1 MTNTIKTIFFGK
13 FYSQHYAQSLDEL
26 LIDDDSLYKQIQ
38 VSVSGNGNIEEPFD
52 VYVTT
57 YSDNST
63 ILLFLYGNS
72 KDGYGLGGTT
82 LYKMRQY
89 PDPINASYI
98 YNDCNPNNELNYTAS
113 LTISKQIKNN
123 YGYIMVYKQSLKDKS
138 VRLVGAL
145 LDEINEDDID
155 GTDIHNAIVDMYK
168 KTNFIELSS
177 Q

>member
-1 MTNTIKTIFFGK
+1 MLNPIKTIFFGK

-26 LIDDDSLYKQIQ
+26 LIDEESLHKQIQ
-38 VSVSGNGNIEEPFD
+38 DSVSGNGNIEDPFD
-52 VYVTT
+52 VYVAT
-57 YSDNST
+57 YIDNST

-89 PDPINASYI
+89 PDPVNASYL
-98 YNDCNPNNELNYTAS
+98 YNDCNPNNELNYTVS
-113 LTISKQIKNN
+113 LTISKEKMNE
-123 YGYIMVYKQSLKDKS
+123 YGYIMTYKQLLKGKS

-145 LDEINEDDID
+145 LDQINEDDIE
-155 GTDIHNAIVDMYK
+155 GTDIHTAILDMYT
-168 KTNFIELSS
+168 KTQFIEFSS